1 MTNKTLQVVVADDE
15 PITRMDLKE
24 YLQGEGYLV
33 VAEAADGID
42 AVEACRAHRPDLVLM
57 DVKMPLLDGIS
68 CAQIITEE
76 NYADAVVL
84 ITAYSE
90 LDMIE
95 KAKGAGVISYM
106 VKPIDEKSLIP
117 TIEMAVARSRDIKRL
132 RQDVQ
137 KMSVRL
143 EDRKVIE
150 RAKGLVM
157 AREKKSE
164 QEAYDYIRIISLN
177 KCISMRRVAELILMK
192 EVS

>member
-1 MTNKTLQVVVADDE
+1 MTTKALQVVVADDE

-42 AVEACRAHRPDLVLM
+42 AVEACKAHRPDLVLM
-57 DVKMPLLDGIS
+57 DIKMPLLDGIS
-68 CAQIITEE
+68 CAKIITEE
-76 NYADAVVL
+76 NYADTVVL

-90 LDMIE
+90 FNMIE
-95 KAKGAGVISYM
+95 KAKEAGVSSYL

-117 TIEMAVARSRDIKRL
+117 AIEMAVARSRDIKHL

-137 KMSVRL
+137 KMSMRL

-164 QEAYDYIRIISLN
+164 QEAYDYIRMISLN

-192 EVS
+192 EAS

>member
-1 MTNKTLQVVVADDE
+1 MTTKALQVVVADDE

-42 AVEACRAHRPDLVLM
+42 AVEACKAHRPDLVLM
-57 DVKMPLLDGIS
+57 DIKMPLLDGIS

-76 NYADAVVL
+76 DYADTVILV
-84 ITAYSE
+84 TAYSE

-95 KAKGAGVISYM
+95 KAKEAGVSSYL

-117 TIEMAVARSRDIKRL
+117 TIEMAVARSRDIKQL
-132 RQDVQ
+132 RRDVH
-137 KMSVRL
+137 KMSMRL
-143 EDRKVIE
+143 EDRKIIE

-164 QEAYDYIRIISLN
+164 QEAYDYIRMISLN
-177 KCISMRRVAELILMK
+177 KCISMRRVAELILMR
-192 EVS
+192 EAS

>member
-1 MTNKTLQVVVADDE
+1 MTNKSLQVVVADDE

-24 YLQGEGYLV
+24 YLQCEGYLV

-42 AVEACRAHRPDLVLM
+42 AIEACKAHRPDLVLM
-57 DVKMPLLDGIS
+57 DIKMPLLDGIS

-76 NYADAVVL
+76 NYADTVVL

-90 LDMIE
+90 FDMIE
-95 KAKGAGVISYM
+95 KAKAAGVSSYL

-117 TIEMAVARSRDIKRL
+117 TIEMAVARSRYIKQL
-132 RQDVQ
+132 RQDVH
-137 KMSVRL
+137 KMSMRL

-150 RAKGLVM
+150 KAKGLVM

-164 QEAYDYIRIISLN
+164 QEAYDYIRMISLN

>member
-1 MTNKTLQVVVADDE
+1 MTTKALQVVVADDE

-42 AVEACRAHRPDLVLM
+42 AVEACKAHRPDLVLM
-57 DVKMPLLDGIS
+57 DIKMPLLDGIS
-68 CAQIITEE
+68 CAKIITEE
-76 NYADAVVL
+76 NYADTVVL

-90 LDMIE
+90 FNMIE
-95 KAKGAGVISYM
+95 KAKEAGVSSYL

-117 TIEMAVARSRDIKRL
+117 TIEMAVARSRDIKHL

-137 KMSVRL
+137 KMSMRL

-164 QEAYDYIRIISLN
+164 QEAYDYIRMISLN

-192 EVS
+192 EAS